1 MLFEYRLRIRGDKGL
16 VKITRLVFRLIV
28 SLTPLFFSF
37 FFFFFPVLLFA
48 ADAGGAADIAQ
59 SPTNLSPVSVQ
70 GYVSGKFVSRTAR
83 LPGEKIRDDDI
94 FSDLRLDIAQ
104 PSDQGYEFHFFG
116 TLRDDLSNNRNRT
129 TFSPF
134 EDIGDTY
141 GSAVHG
147 YLYEAHLDLNRPFA
161 KVSQIRLG
169 RQDGTR
175 GEPIFFD
182 GISLDAGL
190 LPKLAATLYGGAAVH
205 FYELDN
211 RWGDD
216 TLGGAGI
223 DYFPLSGTIVGLD
236 YLYVTDKRG
245 VFDTTTRHDQLVSL
259 KVNQRFTPNLKT
271 SAKIRYVN
279 GESRDLKITAGAAL
293 PEADFEMI
301 LAYIEQFRT
310 QNELSNELSPF
321 FDVLGPSFPYRSYDA
336 RIRKFF
342 GKHLSVD
349 LGYFQRSLVH
359 SSQENAFNRQFHRT
373 YAVFDLIDLF
383 IDRLSLA
390 LTGEEWKS
398 GQQRVQSA
406 GFDIGYAFTPGRR
419 SPKMNAGS
427 YYSLYK
433 YDYYISLGE
442 RTNVRTYYVKV
453 ILPFAQRYSVNGSY
467 EYENSLEEYQ
477 TAKLGIRYDF

>member
-1 MLFEYRLRIRGDKGL
+1 M
-16 VKITRLVFRLIV
+16 KITRLVFRLV
-28 SLTPLFFSF
+28 FSF
-37 FFFFFPVLLFA
+37 TPQFLIFFFLISPARISA
-48 ADAGGAADIAQ
+48 ADAGGLADVAPVQTRSSPADIR
-59 SPTNLSPVSVQ
+59 
-70 GYVSGKFVSRTAR
+70 GYLSGKFVSRTAR
-83 LPGEKIRDDDI
+83 LPGEKFRDDDI

-104 PSDQGYEFHFFG
+104 PSESRYEFHFFG

-129 TFSPF
+129 TFSPV

-141 GSAVHG
+141 GSSVHG
-147 YLYEAHLDLNRPFA
+147 YLYEAHLDLNRPIA
-161 KVSQIRLG
+161 NVSQIRIG

-182 GISLDAGL
+182 GIAFDIGL
-190 LPKLAATLYGGAAVH
+190 APKLAATMYGGAAVH
-205 FYELDN
+205 FYEIDD

-223 DYFPLSGTIVGLD
+223 DYLPLPGTAVGVD
-236 YLYVTDKRG
+236 YLYVTDKRDLFG
-245 VFDTTTRHDQLVSL
+245 TTTRHDQLVSL
-259 KVNQRFTPNLKT
+259 KLNQRFTPNLRS
-271 SAKIRYVN
+271 SAKVRYVN
-279 GESRDLKITAGAAL
+279 GDLRDLKLTASAAV
-293 PEADFEMI
+293 PDADFELI
-301 LAYIEQFRT
+301 LAYLEQFRT
-310 QNELSNELSPF
+310 QNELSNELSPY
-321 FDVLGPSFPYRSYDA
+321 FDVLGQSFPYRSYDA

-342 GKHLSVD
+342 GRHLSVD

-359 SSQENAFNRQFHRT
+359 RGQEDAFNRQFHRT

-398 GQQRVQSA
+398 GQQKVQSA
-406 GFDIGYAFTPGRR
+406 GFDVGYAFSPGRR
-419 SPKMNAGS
+419 SPKMNAGT

-433 YDYYISLGE
+433 YDYYVSLGE
-442 RTNVRTYYVKV
+442 RTHVRTYYVKV
-453 ILPFAQRYSVNGSY
+453 FLPFAQRYSVNGSY